1 MWKHCLSGSLALL
14 LLSSLACADGAT
26 ARVKLDNLVPY
37 TNPMAGWSDRHSN
50 VVLTWQQEREPG
62 LQRLLSL
69 VGWAGTEITTKFLSW
84 NLAEDG
90 KPLALKFKSLNFRPD
105 KVVEIDTA
113 EGLELTAT
121 AAWPGRN
128 TLAMESVLTNQTDKP
143 RNVELSFN
151 YPGKGQPP
159 TWKGPF
165 PAKTFVSLENET
177 EGSWATLYVHN
188 EHGRNVP
195 SGPRFRGRNDGRHYA
210 GTRVHSRSV
219 EAKTAIGTEGQRAAC
234 DSAGLRSFSGRGPRW
249 RDAAVRRSPRA
260 GLRRR
265 RPTHSGSCLARPRRW
280 PRNIAAG
287 KIRADVRPCDYRF
300 KQPLYSRRRR
310 IHRHEADSLH
320 HEKHPGNRLL
330 LGYLVFLCGAAR
342 FDPAAAQEAI
352 SCFTEN
358 AGPRGSLP
366 GTFCDS
372 HRAGE
377 GQAPIMSWAAWLT
390 YQRSHDKNWLG
401 RVYHGLA
408 GNNRFWFKY
417 HASPR
422 GLCQF
427 FNAGQIADND
437 ARFDLIQGTATGN
450 APLRLRIA
458 RSQFLPDNGL
468 PLPGQHGRRTGV
480 AGRRK
485 DLRGAD
491 RPGRKI
497 VETMYFPGEAM
508 FFDVK
513 TGTHEK
519 LSGMKTPNMFLPLW
533 AGTPLTKEQ
542 IAPIIE
548 RHMLNPKEFYRDLP
562 FPSLSYDNRLYDPE
576 GYWRGRI
583 WPHVVYWMTQA
594 MWRQGYSKEA
604 EQTADRLLAM
614 FEKTPWLHENYESAH
629 GGGIGWRTTTGI
641 ARPRSNCSSNAIK
654 NRCRNAWF

>member
-1 MWKHCLSGSLALL
+1 MTKCFLGGTLALL
-14 LLSSLACADGAT
+14 LLSSFARADDAT
-26 ARVKLDNLVPY
+26 AQVNLDNLVPY
-37 TNPMAGWSDRHSN
+37 TNPMAEWSDRHSN
-50 VVLTWQQEREPG
+50 VVLTWQQEQEPG

-84 NLAEDG
+84 NLEEGG
-90 KPLALKFKSLNFRPD
+90 KPLALKFQSRNFRPD

-121 AAWPGRN
+121 ASWPGRN
-128 TLAMESVLTNQTDKP
+128 TLTVEFLLTNQTDKP
-143 RNVELSFN
+143 RNIELSFN

-165 PAKTFVSLENET
+165 PATTFVSLENET

-188 EHGRNVP
+188 EHGRNVLWVHDFVAGMTDGTTLEMVCIADLSKRKLQLEP
-195 SGPRFRGRNDGRHYA
+195 KGSVRLAIPLGFGRFQG
-210 GTRVHSRSV
+210 
-219 EAKTAIGTEGQRAAC
+219 EARDA
-234 DSAGLRSFSGRGPRW
+234 
-249 RDAAVRRSPRA
+249 RDAAAAKIAKGWTPAEETDRIQDL
-260 GLRRR
+260 LRKAPPLAAKYRGQEKYER
-265 RPTHSGSCLARPRRW
+265 MYAHAITALSSLCIQGEGGYTGTKRVPYTTKNILAIAFFWDTSFSCVALR
-280 PRNIAAG
+280 
-287 KIRADVRPCDYRF
+287 
-300 KQPLYSRRRR
+300 
-310 IHRHEADSLH
+310 E
-320 HEKHPGNRLL
+320 
-330 LGYLVFLCGAAR
+330 

-377 GQAPIMSWAAWLT
+377 GQAPIMTWAAWLT

-437 ARFDLIQGTATGN
+437 ARFDLIQGTGTGN
-450 APLRLRIA
+450 APLDGFESPDLN
-458 RSQFLPDNGL
+458 SFLIMDSRCLANMADELGL
-468 PLPGQHGRRTGV
+468 PEDAKTWRAQ
-480 AGRRK
+480 
-485 DLRGAD
+485 AD
-491 RPGRKI
+491 RLGQKI
-497 VETMYFPGEAM
+497 VETMYFPDDAM

-519 LSGMKTPNMFLPLW
+519 LSGVKTPNMFLPLW
-533 AGTPLTKEQ
+533 AGTPLKKEQ
-542 IAPIIE
+542 IGAIVE
-548 RHMLNPKEFYRDLP
+548 QHMLNPKEFYRDLP

-594 MWRQGYSKEA
+594 MWRQGYEKEA
-604 EQTADRLLAM
+604 EQTADRVLTM

-629 GGGIGWRTTTGI
+629 GGGIGCADYNWSCAT
-641 ARPRSNCSSNAIK
+641 AIELLLERYK
-654 NRCRNAWF
+654 DPMP